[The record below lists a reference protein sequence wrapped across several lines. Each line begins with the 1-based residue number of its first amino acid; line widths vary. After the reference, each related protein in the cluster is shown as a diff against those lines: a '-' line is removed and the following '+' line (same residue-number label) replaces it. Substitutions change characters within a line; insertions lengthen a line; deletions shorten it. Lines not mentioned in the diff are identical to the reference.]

1 MWRLIIPDFSQKIFR
16 CTISELTLPCNIS
29 YLKDLLKTTF
39 IPVLIG
45 YDCLFPYLYR
55 ALRLFNFLIIVLFLG
70 ISLKKVEQKADQ
82 SQSAGGPSF
91 FSNIPPPSISSFFY
105 PSPPNSFTS
114 HCYCVP
120 TYLFHLSP
128 TLLSLSILVFDHSY
142 IIYKIISIHDEIIR
156 EITKNILLVCLL

>member
-91 FSNIPPPSISSFFY
+91 FSNIPPPLNFI
-105 PSPPNSFTS
+105 
-114 HCYCVP
+114 
-120 TYLFHLSP
+120 L
-128 TLLSLSILVFDHSY
+128 LLSLSPEFIHLTLLLCPHLPLSSLPHSSLF
-142 IIYKIISIHDEIIR
+142 INSGIR
-156 EITKNILLVCLL
+156 PFLHYL